1 MAMELRE
8 EEERP
13 NPAGEIT
20 QQGPLAK
27 GGGKKNPI
35 YLLKN
40 AGTHCCFYGVLVS
53 GHGGDVLGV
62 GLDDFCGLF
71 RC

>member
-27 GGGKKNPI
+27 GGGKKTHIPPQECRDS
-35 YLLKN
+35 LLLLW
-40 AGTHCCFYGVLVS
+40 GFG
-53 GHGGDVLGV
+53 
-62 GLDDFCGLF
+62 
-71 RC
+71 